1 MGEPSL
7 PRIIDVRSCD
17 PSFNSAGSTYL
28 EIKCGP
34 RGRGIQVLKNSNHI
48 VVKSG
53 QSSPFQYPRPYH
65 IAFPHQS
72 QQAQTNYN
80 YLPNTSYV
88 PNPYNM
94 SKRPLQSVPGDFTQN
109 FHPRAMQQ
117 LHTQFQQPMLNQHQ
131 RDLQAPSETG
141 SRWTMRHEQSFRDIY
156 LTLRNEWLKRI
167 PNLGK

>member
-1 MGEPSL
+1 M
-7 PRIIDVRSCD
+7 
-17 PSFNSAGSTYL
+17 
-28 EIKCGP
+28 
-34 RGRGIQVLKNSNHI
+34 
-48 VVKSG
+48 
-53 QSSPFQYPRPYH
+53 
-65 IAFPHQS
+65 
-72 QQAQTNYN
+72 
-80 YLPNTSYV
+80 